1 MKTRNILWAAAA
13 LLLAA
18 CNNEEPAATAP
29 AAGKQVQMTFTASA
43 PTGTAAT
50 RTTLQPDD
58 GDGFHAVYWNPGDE
72 IGIYSVMEQGVPAS
86 RTTFTTDLTE
96 PAPTA
101 TFTGE
106 ATEGAIQYV
115 AVYPQ
120 DLFIACNNMGFTMTV
135 FQLPPFQQATAGSFY
150 SKANIAIA
158 STTDLNGNLTFKNA
172 CTLVK
177 FSIKEGCDTQDLES
191 VMLADCGLSPLSGL
205 SWLYAEAGDEVM
217 LESSD
222 GWNPSM
228 TLKGSFEAGKDY
240 YFVVGHEDS
249 SLNDGFFLAFTKNDG
264 TSYVRYSSQGIDK
277 PLVSGTILDLG
288 EIDLSSADYE
298 PQITNL
304 MFIKYVLKSKYST
317 YQWTYNTN
325 GTLPV
330 TGTNLDNIKQIAE
343 IDNTFTCDKGIIGD
357 LNCLRYFT
365 ALETANLSSKDIYSL
380 NLSGSV
386 GLKTLNC
393 TNNYLSELDL
403 SNNVALETLQ
413 CGKQEDE
420 LGNARELTIILPS
433 SLRDKWE
440 NEWKSDTN
448 NEGVIATFVGDD
460 KQDGSDASHDG
471 FTENSWEGNWDN

>member
-58 GDGFHAVYWNPGDE
+58 GTGFHAVYWNPGDE
-72 IGIYSVMEQGVPAS
+72 IGIYSVMEQEVPAS
-86 RTTFTTDLTE
+86 RTTFTTDLAE

-191 VMLADCGLSPLSGL
+191 VMLADCGLFPLSGL

-228 TLKGSFEAGKDY
+228 TLKGPFEAGKDY

-330 TGTNLDNIKQIAE
+330 TETNLDNIKQITE
-343 IDNTFTCDKGIIGD
+343 IDNTFTCNKGIIGD

-413 CGKQEDE
+413 CGKQKDE

>member
-18 CNNEEPAATAP
+18 CNNEEPAATTP
-29 AAGKQVQMTFTASA
+29 AVGKQVQMSFTASA
-43 PTGTAAT
+43 PTGAAGT
-50 RTTLQPDD
+50 RATLQPGDD
-58 GDGFHAVYWNPGDE
+58 TGFHAVYWNPDDE
-72 IGIYSVMEQGVPAS
+72 IGIYSVMEPEVPAS
-86 RTTFTTDLTE
+86 RTTFTTDLAE

-106 ATEGAIQYV
+106 ATEGAMQYV

-135 FQLPPFQQATAGSFY
+135 FQLPPFQQATAGSFD

-158 STTDLNGNLTFKNA
+158 STTDLNGNLTFKNI

-177 FSIKEGCDTQDLES
+177 FSIKEGSDTQDLES
-191 VMLADCGLSPLSGL
+191 VMLADCGLSHLSGL
-205 SWLYAEAGDEVM
+205 AWLYAEAEGMVM

-228 TLKGSFEAGKDY
+228 TLKGPFEAGKDY

-249 SLNDGFFLAFTKNDG
+249 SLNSGFFLAFTKNDG
-264 TSYVRYSSQGIDK
+264 TSYVCYSSQGIDN

-304 MFIKYVLKSKYST
+304 MFIEYVLESKYGT
-317 YQWTYNTN
+317 YQWTYNTD

-330 TGTNLDNIKQIAE
+330 TGTNLENITQITA

-393 TNNYLSELDL
+393 TYNYLSELDL
-403 SNNVALETLQ
+403 RNNVALETLQ
-413 CGKQEDE
+413 CGKQRDE

-448 NEGVIATFVGDD
+448 NEGVTATFVGDD
-460 KQDGSDASHDG
+460 AQDGSDASHDG
-471 FTENSWEGNWDN
+471 YVDGDSYEW